1 MRTVT
6 VKLAS
11 GFYADETVLEALMS
25 IPEIY
30 NAYVEGDT
38 AFLEVD
44 DAAAKL
50 VEAVRMLMDLGYELV
65 LPHFVFAVKKGDSW
79 RVKDLVEKDLPPHV
93 AASFFNVSSRLTY
106 VVTFPDV
113 SAEEATKYLAERS
126 LRAELVS
133 SYQGPVRPSFGQSRR
148 GPGRRDRRLWSRGE
162 TPVGGPP
169 LLLRDVI

>member
-1 MRTVT
+1 MT

-44 DAAAKL
+44 DAAAKPG
-50 VEAVRMLMDLGYELV
+50 ETVRMLMDLGYELV
-65 LPHFVFAVKKGDSW
+65 LPHFVFAVKKGDPW

-93 AASFFNVSSRLTY
+93 AASFFNVSSRL
-106 VVTFPDV
+106 D
-113 SAEEATKYLAERS
+113 
-126 LRAELVS
+126 LRGDL
-133 SYQGPVRPSFGQSRR
+133 PRRLSRR
-148 GPGRRDRRLWSRGE
+148 GGEVSGREGSTRRVGELLPRPRQAQLWTKSTRSR
-162 TPVGGPP
+162 P
-169 LLLRDVI
+169 